1 MKTNT
6 TRFLLAIGG
15 LGGLLYGI
23 DFGVI
28 AVSMPYIKAL
38 GIYTDA
44 QVSWIVGA
52 VMFGGIL
59 ASASAGLLCDG
70 LGRKKMIAVAAALF
84 LVQRSDAARFSPNRE
99 TDNAFAEALCAARD
113 AGVDVWCY
121 DCNVTA
127 DTIAA
132 RSEVPAEL

>member
-1 MKTNT
+1 MTSSRYTK
-6 TRFLLAIGG
+6 FLLLVAG

-38 GIYTDA
+38 RYYTDA

-59 ASASAGLLCDG
+59 SSLTAGVLCDK
-70 LGRKKMIAVAAALF
+70 LGRKTMIIAAAAMIIVLRPS
-84 LVQRSDAARFSPNRE
+84 LSHSTPAVSDERIPPNI
-99 TDNAFAEALCAARD
+99 TAPTIQLTCA
-113 AGVDVWCY
+113 
-121 DCNVTA
+121 
-127 DTIAA
+127 
-132 RSEVPAEL
+132 SE